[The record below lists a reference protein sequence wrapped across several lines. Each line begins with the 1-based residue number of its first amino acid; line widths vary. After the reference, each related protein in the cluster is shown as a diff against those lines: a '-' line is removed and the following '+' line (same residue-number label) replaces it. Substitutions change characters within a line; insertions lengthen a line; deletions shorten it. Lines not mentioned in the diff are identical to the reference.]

1 MFKKGLVVMLLFW
14 SALLQAQELPPQG
27 QFLAD
32 SLKIGEPVPYTLKYR
47 YEADRD
53 VIFPDSL
60 FNYAPFEL
68 DHKEYFPTQTRNGI
82 SYDSAV
88 YYLSYFELDTFQIY
102 SLPVFEV
109 VNGDST
115 RLIPQP
121 DTIFLKQVV
130 TEVPDS
136 LAVEAMPLIENT
148 DYIQVPFAFNYPYA
162 LIGLAILI
170 ICIILIIVF
179 FGASIKIL
187 WQVFWLNRRHQKFLE
202 KYDQLMMQKSDDFRL
217 QAEKIV
223 VMWKKYLQQ
232 LEAFPYTS
240 FTTRELVRDHPDSR
254 LGNALHSIDS
264 AIYNPRETGLDDA
277 SFLTLKEYA
286 VNRFE
291 RKVKKLKNG

>member
-1 MFKKGLVVMLLFW
+1 MFKRGIVVILFLW
-14 SALLQAQELPPQG
+14 SAVLQAQELPPRG

-32 SLKIGEPVPYTLKYR
+32 SLKIGEPVPYTLGYR
-47 YEADRD
+47 YDATRD

-60 FNYAPFEL
+60 FNFEPFEL

-102 SLPVFEV
+102 SLPVFEII
-109 VNGDST
+109 NGDST
-115 RLIPQP
+115 RLIPQA

-162 LIGLAILI
+162 IIGLI
-170 ICIILIIVF
+170 IFVIVMVLVIVF
-179 FGASIKIL
+179 FGKSIRNAWK
-187 WQVFWLNRRHQKFLE
+187 VFWLKRRHHKFME
-202 KYDQLMMQKSDDFRL
+202 KYNRLTQEKSDDFRK
-217 QAEKIV
+217 QAEKIII
-223 VMWKKYLQQ
+223 MWKKYLQQ
-232 LEAFPYTS
+232 LEEFPYTS
-240 FTTRELVRDHPDSR
+240 LTTKELVRDHPDTH
-254 LGNALHSIDS
+254 LGNALHSID
-264 AIYNPRETGLDDA
+264 AAMYNPRETGLDEA
-277 SFLTLKEYA
+277 SFLTLRDYA

-291 RKVKKLKNG
+291 RKVKELNND